1 MQSGRGGDDFNL
13 KLKKMPGDGDLGMIL
28 HWNIQQNN
36 DSVLDHSRGEK
47 EHWTKEGIL
56 ENNHLRGDGEGSQ
69 K

>member
-1 MQSGRGGDDFNL
+1 MAGQKFLSHVTTDRGITSYKQDERH
-13 KLKKMPGDGDLGMIL
+13 KI
-28 HWNIQQNN
+28 
-36 DSVLDHSRGEK
+36 DHSRGEK